1 MHALGGADTA
11 TVNDLSATDVESVDI
26 DLGVAGVGDVAI
38 DSVTVNATNNA
49 NVVRIS
55 GASGGVSVLSP
66 YLAIGIVDAEPANDS
81 LIVNASTGADLV
93 SAAALASTSV
103 LLTLNGST
111 GDDILV
117 GSQGGDTIT
126 GGSGNDHIDGGNGND
141 TLDGGADTDTI
152 NGGAGI
158 DSAVNGENVT
168 NVP

>member
-1 MHALGGADTA
+1 MPPAGCPC
-11 TVNDLSATDVESVDI
+11 SARY
-26 DLGVAGVGDVAI
+26 L
-38 DSVTVNATNNA
+38 
-49 NVVRIS
+49 VV
-55 GASGGVSVLSP
+55 
-66 YLAIGIVDAEPANDS
+66 GIVDAEPANDS

-103 LLTLNGST
+103 LLTLNGGT